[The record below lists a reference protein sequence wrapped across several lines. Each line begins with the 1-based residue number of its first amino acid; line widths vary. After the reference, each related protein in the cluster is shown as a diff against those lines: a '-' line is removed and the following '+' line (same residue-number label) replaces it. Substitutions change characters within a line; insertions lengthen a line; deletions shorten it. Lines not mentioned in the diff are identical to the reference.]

1 MKIENLDTITGRDV
15 FLMLFYSKLDAVG
28 AVFQTLGW
36 FHTRPW
42 ARKEDA
48 IENTI
53 VELCD
58 SALKDLKEGKEA
70 IAGTG
75 GLEINLWFEQSDKK
89 ELNGSLMIEL

>member
-15 FLMLFYSKLDAVG
+15 FLELFYSKLDAVG

-58 SALKDLKEGKEA
+58 RGLKDLKEGKEA
-70 IAGTG
+70 IVGTG
-75 GLEINLWFEQSDKK
+75 GLRIELWLEEDEK
-89 ELNGSLMIEL
+89 ELTGNLMIEL